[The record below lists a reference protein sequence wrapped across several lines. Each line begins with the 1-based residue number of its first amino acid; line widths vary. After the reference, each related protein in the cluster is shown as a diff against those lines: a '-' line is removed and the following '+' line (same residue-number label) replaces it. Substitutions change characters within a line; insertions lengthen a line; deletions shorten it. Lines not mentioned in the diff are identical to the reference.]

1 MNKGRLTKEEQAKR
15 IRKLLSFIFI
25 FRYATREQLEM
36 FIKSTEGLLY
46 PCRIIETSLARG
58 YIKRYYK
65 SLFGRYIYHLG
76 DEGKSFL
83 YDYEPY
89 LPSGLKIAIE
99 VETSYKNIS
108 DWKNFT
114 HRYSHDIVRNPRYD
128 AVFIMMGNKD
138 FLTGAITKLFNFAPE
153 LSSKRFIFSDP
164 AMLKINECFYQNEV
178 RTLQE
183 AFSLLDKEP
192 KGNEKGI

>member
-83 YDYEPY
+83 YVKKAGRDQGMDIRVCLKDRYE
-89 LPSGLKIAIE
+89 
-99 VETSYKNIS
+99 
-108 DWKNFT
+108 
-114 HRYSHDIVRNPRYD
+114 
-128 AVFIMMGNKD
+128 
-138 FLTGAITKLFNFAPE
+138 
-153 LSSKRFIFSDP
+153 
-164 AMLKINECFYQNEV
+164 
-178 RTLQE
+178 
-183 AFSLLDKEP
+183 
-192 KGNEKGI
+192 